1 MAEAE
6 LPDEAQL
13 GLRLPES
20 SRPQRPVGF
29 DLETWAAAARFDIPE
44 RAASFVQR
52 VESAAEA
59 YVVRELFNIP
69 GVLYDGGDR
78 VYYHGAAIRLQV
90 PAGVYRLDL
99 VVEFEQIRLDVEI
112 DGLEH
117 HGLTQAQ
124 FARDYYRARRLM
136 IGGFV
141 VVRFTASEAMT
152 QPRQCW
158 RDVFGILKTRSSI
171 ERRA

>member
-6 LPDEAQL
+6 QPDGVQFD
-13 GLRLPES
+13 LRLPDAA
-20 SRPQRPVGF
+20 PQRPLGF
-29 DLETWAAAARFDIPE
+29 DFDAWARAARFDVPE
-44 RAASFVQR
+44 RAASFLQR

-59 YVVRELFNIP
+59 YVVRELFSIP

-78 VYYHGAAIRLQV
+78 AYFHGAAIRLQV
-90 PAGVYRLDL
+90 PAAVYRLDI
-99 VVEFEQIRLDVEI
+99 VVQHEQIRLAVEI

-124 FARDYYRARRLM
+124 FARDYHRARRLM
-136 IGGFV
+136 IGGYV

-158 RDVFGILKTRSSI
+158 RDVFSILKTRSSI
-171 ERRA
+171 ERFA